1 MDVKKDVAEQV
12 PAVTVDSVRWLRMR
26 RATID
31 AASVPLFGRD
41 LRGVRDDLEKRP
53 GHGVGVAIGMTLA
66 AIALAILGIVVGAL
80 VMEMAAGMI
89 DSFSSA
95 AAMSSAGPLAGS
107 LAASAGGAL

>member
-31 AASVPLFGRD
+31 AASAPLFGRD
-41 LRGVRDDLEKRP
+41 LRNVRDDLEQRP

-66 AIALAILGIVVGAL
+66 AIALAILAIVVGAL

-95 AAMSSAGPLAGS
+95 AGSSAMDALV
-107 LAASAGGAL
+107 ASAGGAP